1 MCIRDR
7 GVFGV
12 WVCLGMNVAQ
22 EALIKLEAHEKECL
36 IRYENIQRQLDE
48 HNVRFDKLDAAMN
61 RQLIVIMTVIP
72 LVIGVIEFIR

>member
-1 MCIRDR
+1 MD
-7 GVFGV
+7 
-12 WVCLGMNVAQ
+12 LAQ

-48 HNVRFDKLDAAMN
+48 HNARFDKLDAAMN

>member
-1 MCIRDR
+1 MD
-7 GVFGV
+7 
-12 WVCLGMNVAQ
+12 VAQ

-48 HNVRFDKLDAAMN
+48 HNARFDKLDAAMN

-72 LVIGVIEFIR
+72 LVIGVVEFIR

>member
-1 MCIRDR
+1 MD
-7 GVFGV
+7 
-12 WVCLGMNVAQ
+12 LAQ

-36 IRYENIQRQLDE
+36 IRYESIQRQLDE
-48 HNVRFDKLDAAMN
+48 HSARFDKLDAAMN

>member
-1 MCIRDR
+1 MRRAVNEMD
-7 GVFGV
+7 
-12 WVCLGMNVAQ
+12 VAQ

-48 HNVRFDKLDAAMN
+48 HNARFDKLDAAMN

-72 LVIGVIEFIR
+72 LVIGVVEFIR

>member
-1 MCIRDR
+1 MD
-7 GVFGV
+7 
-12 WVCLGMNVAQ
+12 VAQ

-48 HNVRFDKLDAAMN
+48 HNARFDKLDAAMN

>member
-1 MCIRDR
+1 MD
-7 GVFGV
+7 
-12 WVCLGMNVAQ
+12 LAQ
-22 EALIKLEAHEKECL
+22 EALIKLEAHERECL

-48 HNVRFDKLDAAMN
+48 HNARFDKLDAAMN

>member
-1 MCIRDR
+1 MD
-7 GVFGV
+7 
-12 WVCLGMNVAQ
+12 LAK

-48 HNVRFDKLDAAMN
+48 HNARFDKLDAAMN